1 MLTLP
6 AITLLCKRTPKR
18 LISIK
23 YNLVPISQPFPICP
37 FLLPSQPVVSA
48 SAFNFMK
55 LPIFQTWHMS
65 EIMWHLSFCAW
76 LILLNVNSTSIRV
89 VVNEDFA
96 HFPCWVVF
104 HCAYVPHFIYPS
116 VERHLGWFH
125 FLALV
130 TCAAGDMG
138 LQMSLCQT
146 DFISLGSRPRSG
158 VAGSYGSSIFSFG
171 RISILSSKM
180 TLFYLYFK
188 RFIYLKGRI
197 TERER
202 HGKR

>member
-1 MLTLP
+1 
-6 AITLLCKRTPKR
+6 
-18 LISIK
+18 
-23 YNLVPISQPFPICP
+23 
-37 FLLPSQPVVSA
+37 
-48 SAFNFMK
+48 
-55 LPIFQTWHMS
+55 MS

-116 VERHLGWFH
+116 VEGHLGWFH

-171 RISILSSKM
+171 RISILSSKI

-197 TERER
+197 TEIRTRPPNPHTHLLCWFTPQITLPDQSCGLKTEYSAWVTGLKCLGYLPLPSQV
-202 HGKR
+202 H